1 MGSGGDN
8 RCSSESLLPTRPMG
22 RGEEKHGCFGVSV
35 RVHGW
40 GPHAQARMHSH
51 SPGRSPGFLQTVH
64 TMFSLGKVFWIA
76 DPRDEEEAA
85 DARELPGA
93 AWERTVGPKIPPN
106 AYCGVPRGGG
116 RDPRIWGAGEFG
128 VDNRVRRAERNPF
141 QKKYTDYFG
150 QSKAQERGAGGGA
163 PKSSV
168 PESRR
173 KPDAPNFG
181 DKQKDLLG
189 VKFRDDSRG
198 PSVPRFQKCKGET
211 MPLIFRVG

>member
-1 MGSGGDN
+1 
-8 RCSSESLLPTRPMG
+8 MG
-22 RGEEKHGCFGVSV
+22 RGEEKLGCFGVSV

-40 GPHAQARMHSH
+40 GPHAPARTHSH
-51 SPGRSPGFLQTVH
+51 SLGRPPVLQTVH
-64 TMFSLGKVFWIA
+64 TMFSFGKVFWIA

-93 AWERTVGPKIPPN
+93 AWERTVGTEIPPK
-106 AYCGVPRGGG
+106 AYCGVPRGRGG
-116 RDPRIWGAGEFG
+116 DPRIWGAKEFAM
-128 VDNRVRRAERNPF
+128 DNRVRRAGKNPF
-141 QKKYTDYFG
+141 QKKHTDYFG
-150 QSKAQERGAGGGA
+150 QSKAQERGAGGGV
-163 PKSSV
+163 PQSSV

-181 DKQKDLLG
+181 GKQKDPLG